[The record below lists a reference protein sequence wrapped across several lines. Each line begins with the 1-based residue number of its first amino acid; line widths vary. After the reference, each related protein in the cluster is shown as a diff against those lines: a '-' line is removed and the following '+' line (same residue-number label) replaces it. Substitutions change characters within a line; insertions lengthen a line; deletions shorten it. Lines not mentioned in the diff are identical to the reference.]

1 MAATRCWGIV
11 PAAGIGRRFGTDKP
25 KQYTRVAGK
34 SILQH
39 SLECLLRAPQINTA
53 VVCLAEDD
61 VHWQQEEIAKHANVE
76 TTLGGDNRAQ
86 SVFNGLEFLLS
97 KSVDENEWVLVHD
110 AARPFLHESSL
121 QQLIETCSQN
131 GVGAILATPS
141 VNTLK
146 QVNAGGAVLLTLD
159 RTTIWQ
165 AQTPQ
170 MFRLGELHKALAT
183 AIANNEPI
191 TDEAS
196 AMEIAGHPVSIV
208 EGNPYN
214 LKVTTQDDI
223 RLLEFLMQTKQSTM
237 SV

>member
-11 PAAGIGRRFGTDKP
+11 PAAGIGRRFGTDTP
-25 KQYTRVAGK
+25 KQYARVAGK

-39 SLECLLRAPQINTA
+39 
-53 VVCLAEDD
+53 
-61 VHWQQEEIAKHANVE
+61 EIAKQTNVE

-121 QQLIETCSQN
+121 QQLIETCTQN
-131 GVGAILATPS
+131 GLGAILATPS

-146 QVNAGGAVLLTLD
+146 QVNAGGSVLSTLD

-170 MFRLGELHKALAT
+170 MFRLGALHKALAA
-183 AIANNEPI
+183 AIANNETI

-196 AMEIAGHPVSIV
+196 AMEIAGHPVNIV
-208 EGNPYN
+208 ASSPNN
-214 LKVTTQDDI
+214 LKVTTQADI
-223 RLLEFLMQTKQSTM
+223 QLLEFLMQAKQSNM